1 MLATTKVAAFIA
13 NYERAEP
20 WNGATPDARLQ
31 AYLEGVLEENAKT
44 VAEAAPGGRNDAL
57 YLAALKCASF
67 VAGAGMDQHLVV
79 DVLEMAAADCG
90 LVDDDGVAAVH
101 ATIAS
106 AFRSGL
112 QNPRAVPNPDS
123 PVIFD
128 ADPNAPAA
136 SEDYPANPYPPFTAD
151 DFRQLAPGLTV
162 ERRTKSRVRQV
173 VCDAE
178 LDHPVKHRCY
188 DHPWCPA
195 CLDAWAA
202 SSGLSMGDMDSSRVA
217 RSRAARYL
225 LFHNNPP
232 ADTFVA
238 DPRVENL
245 DDEFLRADQL
255 DELAAPEP
263 LIDGVLT
270 RHAYGIIRGRDQ
282 TFKSFITLDW
292 ALCLATGTR
301 WQGRA
306 TEHVKVLYVAG
317 EGAHSLGVR
326 KRAW

>member
-1 MLATTKVAAFIA
+1 MLLGRLLTLRSRQFIA
-13 NYERAEP
+13 KYERAEP
-20 WNGATPDARLQ
+20 WNGATLDARQQ
-31 AYLEGVLEENAKT
+31 AYLEGVLEANAKT

-79 DVLEMAAADCG
+79 DILEMAAADCG

-151 DFRQLAPGLTV
+151 DFRRLAPGVTV
-162 ERRTKSRVRQV
+162 ERRTESRVRQV

-202 SSGLSMGDMDSSRVA
+202 SSGVSMGDMDSSRVA
-217 RSRAARYL
+217 RSRAARY
-225 LFHNNPP
+225 
-232 ADTFVA
+232 AA
-238 DPRVENL
+238 
-245 DDEFLRADQL
+245 QL
-255 DELAAPEP
+255 
-263 LIDGVLT
+263 
-270 RHAYGIIRGRDQ
+270 
-282 TFKSFITLDW
+282 
-292 ALCLATGTR
+292 
-301 WQGRA
+301 
-306 TEHVKVLYVAG
+306 
-317 EGAHSLGVR
+317 SLEV
-326 KRAW
+326 